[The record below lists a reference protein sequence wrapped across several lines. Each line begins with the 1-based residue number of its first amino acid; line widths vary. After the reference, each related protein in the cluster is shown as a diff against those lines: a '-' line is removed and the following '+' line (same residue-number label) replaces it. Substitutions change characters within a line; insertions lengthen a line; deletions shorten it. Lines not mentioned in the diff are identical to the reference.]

1 MSSSPPNTEVKS
13 TDLWT
18 TFWFAPGAI
27 SRIDNLRRVTAAFAL
42 FYLLTL
48 AFDLTALC
56 GPRGILPRELV
67 SNLATGFGQRPGF
80 RWSWLMATDS
90 QIVLWGTWL
99 MGVAAAGSLAALW
112 RPRWTAPA
120 TLLLVLM
127 LIHRTSLPIVTGPF
141 EWVLTMLLLYLCFA
155 IAEQNESWNTG
166 LVSRLCQVHLTATY
180 IAIGL
185 SQLAGST
192 WWEGDAVW
200 WLMANS
206 ESRLLNLT
214 FVGSTTV
221 GLYLINALTHLM
233 VAIVLAF
240 PVLIWTTNHGRL
252 LLKIVIGYWL
262 FVAIL
267 TGWIGYCGLMLSAT
281 WFAFA
286 EERPVSSGTR

>member
-1 MSSSPPNTEVKS
+1 MSDSRLNTEVKS
-13 TDLWT
+13 ADPWT
-18 TFWFAPGAI
+18 TFWFTPGPV
-27 SRIDNLRRVTAAFAL
+27 SRIDNLRRVAAAFAI
-42 FYLLTL
+42 FYLMML
-48 AFDLTALC
+48 AFDLNALC
-56 GPRGILPRELV
+56 GPRGILPREV
-67 SNLATGFGQRPGF
+67 VANLSTGFGQRPSF
-80 RWSWLMATDS
+80 RLSWLMATDS
-90 QIVLWGTWL
+90 QIVVWGTWL
-99 MGVAAAGSLAALW
+99 MGVAAAASLAALW

-127 LIHRTSLPIVTGPF
+127 LIHRTSIPIVNGPF
-141 EWVLTMLLLYLCFA
+141 EWALTMLLLYLCFA
-155 IAEQNESWNTG
+155 MAEQAESWNAG

-185 SQLAGST
+185 SQLSGST

-214 FVGSTTV
+214 FVGNSTV

-240 PVLIWTTNHGRL
+240 PVLVWTTNHQRL
-252 LLKIVIGYWL
+252 LLKIMMAYWV

-267 TGWIGYCGLMLSAT
+267 TGWIGYCGLMLTTT

-286 EERPVSSGTR
+286 EVRPTR